1 MKTGLFS
8 TFAPFPPART
18 GSLKILFPILL
29 IACSTANGQKSAIA
43 FAVSMDNPASHTFH
57 VRMECRNFRQTSPD
71 FKMPVWTPGYYQ
83 RLDFAKNVENFR
95 AADGKGNELSWEK
108 TNENTW
114 RVRNNGGVSFTLEY
128 DVKATR
134 AFVATPYL
142 DEERGYILP
151 AGVFLFPSGMIG
163 HPLTV
168 EVRPYDAWNDV
179 ATGLEPVAGKKHTF
193 AAPDFDILYDSPF
206 LAGNLESLPSFTVKG
221 IPHYFTGY
229 RLGDFD
235 KAQFMG
241 DLKKIVETATDLI
254 GDIPYKHYTF
264 IAIGPGM
271 GGIEHLNSTT
281 VSFNGSNLQTEK
293 GKLKTFF
300 FLAHEYFHHFNV
312 KRIRPVELGPFD
324 YNNGNRTNM
333 LWVSE
338 GLTVYYEYLTVQRA
352 GLCTQDDVLNALRS
366 NILAYEGKPGR
377 LYQSLAQASYE
388 TWSDGPF
395 GRTGDEGNKTISYY
409 DKGPAV
415 GMMLDFAIRH
425 ATGNRK
431 SLDDVMRSLYKKYYQ
446 KKKRGFTEAEFKQEC
461 ERIAGSNLS
470 EIFEYV
476 ATTKE
481 PDYPKYLGFAG
492 LDIDTAQRAL
502 PGGWLGIQTKTKG
515 DTVFVASVDGESPA
529 WQAGLRAKDA
539 LVEINGQKAGNQQIE
554 PVMTS
559 GQPGDEV
566 ELLVWK
572 NGGQKKV
579 AFRLGRKTEASF
591 RISRKSN
598 PDTLQRKILDSWLK

>member
-1 MKTGLFS
+1 MNK
-8 TFAPFPPART
+8 AN
-18 GSLKILFPILL
+18 KILFPILL
-29 IACSTANGQKSAIA
+29 IACSMANGQKTAIA

-57 VRMECRNFRQTSPD
+57 VRMECEGFRQTSLD

-95 AADGKGNELSWEK
+95 AADGKGNDLSWKK

-114 RVRNNGGVSFTLEY
+114 RVQNNAGVSLALEY

-168 EVRPYDAWNDV
+168 EVKPSGNWKDV
-179 ATGLEPVAGKKHTF
+179 ATGLEPVAGKKYTF
-193 AAPDFDILYDSPF
+193 SAPDFDILYDSPL

-229 RLGDFD
+229 RPGDFN
-235 KAQFMG
+235 KAQFMN
-241 DLKKIVETATDLI
+241 DLKKIVTAATTLM

-281 VSFNGSNLQTEK
+281 VSFNGDNLQTEK
-293 GKLKTFF
+293 GKLKTLF
-300 FLAHEYFHHFNV
+300 FLAHEYFHHYNV

-324 YNNGNRTNM
+324 YDNGNRTNM

-338 GLTVYYEYLTVQRA
+338 GLTVYYEYLTVRRA
-352 GLCTQDDVLNALRS
+352 GLCTQDDVLNAFRS

-377 LYQSLAQASYE
+377 LYQSLTQASYE

-395 GRTGDEGNKTISYY
+395 GRTGDEVNKTISYY
-409 DKGPAV
+409 DKGPVV
-415 GMMLDFAIRH
+415 GMMLDFAVRH

-431 SLDDVMRSLYKKYYQ
+431 SLDDVMRSLYKKYYL
-446 KKKRGFTEAEFKQEC
+446 KKKRGFTEAEFRQEC
-461 ERIAGSNLS
+461 ERMAGSDLS
-470 EIFEYV
+470 EIFDY
-476 ATTKE
+476 ASTTKE
-481 PDYPKYLGFAG
+481 PDYKKYLGFAG

-502 PGGWLGIQTKTKG
+502 PGGWSGIQTKTRG
-515 DTVFVASVDGESPA
+515 DTIFIASVDWESPA

-539 LVEINGQKAGNQQIE
+539 LFEMNGQKAVNQQIE
-554 PVMTS
+554 PVMADRY
-559 GQPGDEV
+559 PGDQV
-566 ELLVWK
+566 ELQVWK
-572 NGGQKKV
+572 NGERKKITFSLAQKK
-579 AFRLGRKTEASF
+579 EASF
-591 RISRKSN
+591 RITRKAN
-598 PDTLQRKILDSWLK
+598 PDALQRKILDSWLK

>member
-1 MKTGLFS
+1 MKTGIFS
-8 TFAPFPPART
+8 IFAQLVAARAA
-18 GSLKILFPILL
+18 SLKVLFPLLL
-29 IACSTANGQKSAIA
+29 IGCSVANGQKSAIA

-57 VRMECRNFRQTSPD
+57 VRMTCEGFRQTSMD

-95 AADGKGNELSWEK
+95 VTDGKGNELPWEK
-108 TNENTW
+108 PNENTW
-114 RVRNNGGVSFTLEY
+114 RLQKNGQTALAVEY

-134 AFVATPYL
+134 PFVATPYL
-142 DEERGYILP
+142 DAERGYILP

-168 EVRPYDAWNDV
+168 EVRPYDAWKDV

-193 AAPDFDILYDSPF
+193 TAPDFDILYDSPL

-221 IPHYFTGY
+221 IPHRFIGF

-235 KAQFMG
+235 KAQFMN

-254 GDIPYKHYTF
+254 GDIPYKQYTF

-281 VSFNGSNLQTEK
+281 VSFNGSNLLTQK
-293 GKLKTFF
+293 GKLKTLF
-300 FLAHEYFHHFNV
+300 FLAHEYFHHYNV
-312 KRIRPVELGPFD
+312 KRIRPIELGPFD
-324 YNNGNRTNM
+324 YDNGNRTNM

-338 GLTVYYEYLTVQRA
+338 GLSVYYEYLTVQRA
-352 GLCTQDDVLNALRS
+352 GLCTRDDLLNAFQS

-377 LYQSLAQASYE
+377 LYQSLTQASYE

-395 GRTGDEGNKTISYY
+395 GRTGDELNKTISYY
-409 DKGPAV
+409 DKGPVV

-446 KKKRGFTEAEFKQEC
+446 KKKRGFTETEFKQEC
-461 ERIAGSNLS
+461 ERLTGSPLS
-470 EIFEYV
+470 EVFDYTT
-476 ATTKE
+476 TTKE
-481 PDYPKYLGFAG
+481 LNYKKYLGFAG
-492 LDIDTAQRAL
+492 LDIDTTRRAL
-502 PGGWLGIQTKTKG
+502 PGGWSGIQTKTIG
-515 DTVFVASVDGESPA
+515 DTSFVTSVDRESPA
-529 WQAGLRAKDA
+529 WQAGLRAKDI
-539 LVEINGQKAGNQQIE
+539 LLELNGQKAAIQQIE
-554 PVMTS
+554 TVMP
-559 GQPGDEV
+559 GRQPGESI

-572 NGGQKKV
+572 NGGQKKMT
-579 AFRLGRKTEASF
+579 FSLGQKMEASF
-591 RISRKSN
+591 RITRK
-598 PDTLQRKILDSWLK
+598 PDPDALQRKIFDSWLK